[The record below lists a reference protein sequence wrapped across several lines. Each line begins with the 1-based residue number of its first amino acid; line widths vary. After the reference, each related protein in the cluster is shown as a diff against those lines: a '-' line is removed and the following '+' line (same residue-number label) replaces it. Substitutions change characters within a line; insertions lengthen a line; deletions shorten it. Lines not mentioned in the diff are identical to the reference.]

1 MKKFLILII
10 LITMLMMM
18 PHMSINA
25 QAPYITQSPNRYGE
39 YVRTQDAYEP
49 VFDIR
54 SFGNQQTFL
63 EPKDLFI
70 DEEGYLYVL
79 DTGNKRIVI
88 FDETFEYVIHYEN
101 SSFARPTGIFVR
113 DNRIYIADYG
123 LAEDVTSGRVHL
135 LDFDKTNLEVNLVIS
150 YGRPDSPVLSI
161 NNFLYRPQKIA
172 VDRNQTM
179 YVVSEGSYNGIL
191 LVGPNNRFLSFYAP
205 NRVQGTLLDR
215 VIQILYGNNEAA
227 QVTKKIPPAPTNL
240 FLNDS
245 GYVYTVTQTSLPGRR
260 GDTLKKVNN
269 GGLNFFPEN
278 MLTSQDF
285 AAVTTGLVE
294 NVIAVTRSGF
304 IYEYDREG
312 NLLFIFGG
320 SSQGQDR
327 VGLFRNAS
335 GIAVNNNHD
344 IIVLDDVNNNI
355 HVLRPTAFADVVHQA
370 LFYYN
375 QGRYVESQAYWEE
388 VLRYNALFDL
398 AHEGIGLSYM
408 MQGRFEEAREKFEIA
423 NAQNEYSLAFWE
435 VRNVWLLNY
444 AGLIMVISLGLYLV
458 LAGIKQFDKNELIL
472 GPVRKSFG
480 KLGSISWVQ
489 ELKFFGYYLKH
500 PLDAFYEGKVRKH
513 VSIKMSFLY
522 LIGLIALYMMHLL
535 FTGILFSPVIIER
548 TVFIEELFKVLIPF
562 ITFVFA
568 NYLVSSLMEGEGT
581 LRAIFTNTLGSL
593 MPVYVILPI
602 MILLSNVLTYN
613 EQFIYYFG
621 LSIMV
626 GWVSI
631 LMFFNVKD
639 THNYTVKETIY
650 NFIMTVLMMIVMII
664 IAIMMYM
671 MLGQVVEFI
680 ADLVKEVIIN
690 A

>member
-1 MKKFLILII
+1 
-10 LITMLMMM
+10 
-18 PHMSINA
+18 
-25 QAPYITQSPNRYGE
+25 
-39 YVRTQDAYEP
+39 
-49 VFDIR
+49 
-54 SFGNQQTFL
+54 
-63 EPKDLFI
+63 
-70 DEEGYLYVL
+70 
-79 DTGNKRIVI
+79 
-88 FDETFEYVIHYEN
+88 
-101 SSFARPTGIFVR
+101 
-113 DNRIYIADYG
+113 
-123 LAEDVTSGRVHL
+123 
-135 LDFDKTNLEVNLVIS
+135 
-150 YGRPDSPVLSI
+150 
-161 NNFLYRPQKIA
+161 
-172 VDRNQTM
+172 
-179 YVVSEGSYNGIL
+179 
-191 LVGPNNRFLSFYAP
+191 
-205 NRVQGTLLDR
+205 
-215 VIQILYGNNEAA
+215 
-227 QVTKKIPPAPTNL
+227 
-240 FLNDS
+240 
-245 GYVYTVTQTSLPGRR
+245 
-260 GDTLKKVNN
+260 
-269 GGLNFFPEN
+269 
-278 MLTSQDF
+278 
-285 AAVTTGLVE
+285 
-294 NVIAVTRSGF
+294 
-304 IYEYDREG
+304 
-312 NLLFIFGG
+312 
-320 SSQGQDR
+320 
-327 VGLFRNAS
+327 
-335 GIAVNNNHD
+335 
-344 IIVLDDVNNNI
+344 
-355 HVLRPTAFADVVHQA
+355 
-370 LFYYN
+370 
-375 QGRYVESQAYWEE
+375 
-388 VLRYNALFDL
+388 
-398 AHEGIGLSYM
+398 
-408 MQGRFEEAREKFEIA
+408 
-423 NAQNEYSLAFWE
+423 
-435 VRNVWLLNY
+435 
-444 AGLIMVISLGLYLV
+444 MVISLGLYLV